1 MPPLRT
7 TSAVSPR
14 SRALTATAHS
24 LSVWRSVSK
33 ITSRIMR
40 LVYSGLYDLN
50 VRASTGGA
58 MSQHETPHR
67 VERDSMGEVQVPR
80 DALFGAQTRRALD
93 NFPISDLR
101 KPRRFVQA
109 LGAIKLEAANVN
121 HELGLLD
128 EDLKD
133 AIVEAAEE
141 VVEGALDNQFVLDVF
156 QTGSGTSTN
165 MNANEVISNRAIQI
179 LGGELGSKSPVH
191 PNDHV
196 NKGQSSN
203 DVIPTA
209 IHISALVSIEH
220 DLLPALRKLRGALG
234 DKAAEFDDV
243 VKTGRTHLQDATP
256 IRLGQEFLGYAG
268 QIERGIERVEKARSD
283 LSEVALGGTAVGT
296 GVNTHPEF
304 AGRVCERLSARFGVE
319 VRETENHFQAQSAM
333 DAAVFASGAL
343 KTVAVSVMKIANDI
357 RWLGAGPRAN
367 LAEIALPEVQPGS
380 SIMPGKVNP
389 VIAESATMVAAQVIG
404 NDATIALAGGS
415 GNFELNVMLPVIA
428 YNLIQSIEIL
438 GSASANLADQCVSGL
453 QATDRGPALVE
464 QGLMLATALAPEVGY
479 DKAADLSKEA
489 YKTGKTIREV
499 ARERTDLSEEELD
512 ELLDVRKM
520 TQR

>member
-1 MPPLRT
+1 MT
-7 TSAVSPR
+7 
-14 SRALTATAHS
+14 
-24 LSVWRSVSK
+24 
-33 ITSRIMR
+33 
-40 LVYSGLYDLN
+40 
-50 VRASTGGA
+50 
-58 MSQHETPHR
+58 QHDTPHR
-67 VERDSMGEVQVPR
+67 VERDSMGEVEVPR

-93 NFPISDLR
+93 NFPISGIR
-101 KPRRFVQA
+101 FPRRFIEA

-121 HELGLLD
+121 HELGGLD
-128 EDLKD
+128 RNLSD
-133 AIVEAAEE
+133 AIVAAAEE
-141 VVEGALDNQFVLDVF
+141 VVEGALDNQFVLDIF

-165 MNANEVISNRAIQI
+165 MNANEVISNRAVQI
-179 LGGELGSKSPVH
+179 LGGELGSKDPVH

-196 NKGQSSN
+196 NRGQSSN

-209 IHISALVSIEH
+209 IHLAALVSIER
-220 DLLPALRKLRGALG
+220 DLLPALHKLRDALG
-234 DKAAEFDDV
+234 DKSVEFDDV

-268 QIERGIERVEKARSD
+268 QIERGIGRVEKARED
-283 LSEVALGGTAVGT
+283 LAEVALGGTAVGT

-304 AGRVCERLSARFGVE
+304 ASRVCAKLGARFGVE

-343 KTVAVSVMKIANDI
+343 KTVAVSLLKIANDV
-357 RWLGAGPRAN
+357 RFLGAGPRAN

-389 VIAESATMVAAQVIG
+389 VIAESVAMVSAQVIG
-404 NDATIALAGGS
+404 NDATVALAGAS

-428 YNLIQSIEIL
+428 HNLLQSVEL
-438 GSASANLADQCVSGL
+438 LASTADNFTEQLVVGL

-464 QGLMLATALAPEVGY
+464 QGLMLATALAPEIGY

-499 ARERTDLSEEELD
+499 ARERTDLAEEQLNR
-512 ELLDVRKM
+512 LLDARKM
-520 TQR
+520 T